1 LDIEGKNDWRMIS
14 DWEELERMTQKYENM
29 LKMILWFV
37 DNDGLWL
44 EDARELYTEMELMG
58 YNYYVILVR

>member
-1 LDIEGKNDWRMIS
+1 MDIEGKNDWRMIS